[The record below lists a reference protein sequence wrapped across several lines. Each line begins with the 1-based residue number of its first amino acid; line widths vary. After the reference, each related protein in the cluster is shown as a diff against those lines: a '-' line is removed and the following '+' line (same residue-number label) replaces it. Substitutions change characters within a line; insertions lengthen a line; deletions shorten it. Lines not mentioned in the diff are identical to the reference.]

1 MENKAHKPSRV
12 AKWSLIIA
20 IFILLNVFFNVS
32 VGLFLDEPKYD
43 DFCKNS
49 YPGKEITNQETC
61 NQFNGEWQNYAVP
74 TVNPDGTTISGYCD
88 VYTKCQNEMNKAT
101 ESYELKVFVA
111 LMVLG
116 VITFIASLF
125 LKTNALV
132 GTALSLAAVLDFI
145 IASIRYWSSAN
156 EWLRFLILLIA
167 LVILIY
173 IAIKKFSDNNNE

>member
-1 MENKAHKPSRV
+1 MENKEQKPSKV

-32 VGLFLDEPKYD
+32 VGLFLDEPKYEN
-43 DFCKNS
+43 FCKNS
-49 YPGKEITNQETC
+49 YPDKTINNVETC
-61 NQFNGEWQNYAVP
+61 SQFNGEWQNYAVP
-74 TVNPDGTTISGYCD
+74 FVNPDGTTVSGYCD
-88 VYTKCQNEMNKAT
+88 VYTKCQNEMNQAT
-101 ESYELKVFVA
+101 ESYELKVFVI
-111 LMVLG
+111 LIVLG
-116 VITFIASLF
+116 IITFLVSLF

-132 GTALSLAAVLDFI
+132 GTALSLAAVLNFI

-173 IAIKKFSDNNNE
+173 IAIKKFSDNKNE